1 MQRYKGR
8 FLIITIILVQVF
20 LILAGRMW
28 YVQIIRGDEFEKF
41 SLNNRVRSIRIPAPR
56 GKILDRRGR
65 ELVVNR
71 PSFNVYVLPEDIK
84 DRDSLAIAL
93 SLALG
98 IEPDVIKTK
107 ITTAFQ
113 KNRRSPALIAQDINR
128 NQLAFLEARK
138 SSLPGIVIEVDHL
151 REYVHGK
158 VGAPFLGYMGKITE
172 SELKLHSNMHG
183 DDLIGKSGMEKR
195 WDDYLHGKDGF
206 IQRITDALG
215 REVRSNI
222 FQEDLEKQASVAGA
236 DVILSIDLDLQNAAE
251 EALGDKYG
259 AVVAIDPRTGE
270 VLALVSHPT
279 FDPRDFIKGVDAKE
293 WNDLVKD
300 PSSPLTNRATQGVYP
315 PGSVFKIVTA
325 AAALNEGVIDTTTP
339 FYCPGVYS
347 FGKKTFRCWRK
358 GGHGRVNLH
367 QAIVGSCDVYFYN
380 VAKRLGIDRLA
391 RYIKGFGFGVPT
403 GIDLSEKVGTSPSR
417 EWKSK
422 TFKKPWY
429 DGETIVTGIGQG
441 YVSVTPLQ
449 IGVMTAAVANGGILL
464 KPQIV
469 KEVISSQ
476 GKTLFEYNL
485 QENGRL
491 PVEKR
496 TMDIIRD
503 ALIGVVNEPNGTG
516 RASKLDRMLVAGKT
530 GTSQVVAQGPQGGK
544 YLRADQKDHA
554 WFTSYAP
561 AENPEVVVTVFVEHG
576 GMGGEAAAPIAKQ
589 VLEAYLKL
597 KDGGSV

>member
-8 FLIITIILVQVF
+8 FLITTVILVQAF

-28 YVQIIRGDEFEKF
+28 YLQIIRGDEFEKF
-41 SLNNRVRSIRIPAPR
+41 SLNNRIRSIRIPAPR
-56 GKILDRRGR
+56 GRILDRRGR

-71 PSFNVYVLPEDIK
+71 PSFNVYVLPEDVK
-84 DRDSLAIAL
+84 DRDSLAVTL
-93 SLALG
+93 SVALG
-98 IEPDVIKTK
+98 MEHDVIKNK
-107 ITTAFQ
+107 ITAAFQ
-113 KNRRSPALIAQDINR
+113 KNRHNLALIAQDISR
-128 NQLAFLEARK
+128 NQLAFLEARR
-138 SSLPGIVIEVDHL
+138 SSLPGLVIEVDHL
-151 REYVHGK
+151 REYMHGK
-158 VGAPFLGYMGKITE
+158 IGAPFLGYMGKITE
-172 SELKLHSNMHG
+172 SELKSHPDMHG
-183 DDLIGKSGMEKR
+183 DDLIGKSGMEKI
-195 WDDYLHGKDGF
+195 WESYLRGKDGF
-206 IQRITDALG
+206 IQRVTDAFG
-215 REVRSNI
+215 REVRSNL
-222 FQEDLEKQASVAGA
+222 FQEDIERRASIPGA
-236 DVILSIDLDLQNAAE
+236 DVILSIDIDLQIAAE

-259 AVVAIDPRTGE
+259 AIVAMDPRTGE

-293 WNDLVKD
+293 WNELVKD
-300 PSSPLTNRATQGVYP
+300 PSFPLVNRATQGVYP
-315 PGSVFKIVTA
+315 PGSIFKIVTA
-325 AAALNEGVIDTTTP
+325 AAALKEGVIDTTTP
-339 FYCPGVYS
+339 FYCPGFYK

-358 GGHGRVNLH
+358 GGHGRMDLH

-380 VAKRLGIDRLA
+380 VAQRLGIDRLA

-403 GIDLSEKVGTSPSR
+403 GIDLAEKAGTAPSR

-441 YVSVTPLQ
+441 YVTATPLQ
-449 IGVMTAAVANGGILL
+449 IAVMTAAVANGGMLL

-476 GKTLFEYNL
+476 GKTLFEYNP

-496 TMDIIRD
+496 VMDIIRD
-503 ALIGVVNEPNGTG
+503 ALVGVVNEPNGTG
-516 RASKLDRMLVAGKT
+516 KASKLDRMVVAGKT
-530 GTSQVVAQGPQGGK
+530 GTSQVVAQGPEGGK
-544 YLRADQKDHA
+544 YLRTDQKDHA

-561 AENPEVVVTVFVEHG
+561 AENPEIVVTVFVEHG

-589 VLEAYLKL
+589 ILEAYLKL

>member
-107 ITTAFQ
+107 ITTALQ
-113 KNRRSPALIAQDINR
+113 KNRRSLALIAQDINR

-279 FDPRDFIKGVDAKE
+279 FDPRDFIKGVDTKE
-293 WNDLVKD
+293 WNELVKD

-367 QAIVGSCDVYFYN
+367 RAIVGSCDVYFYN
-380 VAKRLGIDRLA
+380 VAQRLGIDRLA

-476 GKTLFEYNL
+476 GKTLFEYNP

-491 PVEKR
+491 PVEKK

>member
-8 FLIITIILVQVF
+8 FLVTTVILVQAF

-28 YVQIIRGDEFEKF
+28 YLQIIRGDEFEKF
-41 SLNNRVRSIRIPAPR
+41 SLNNRIRSIRIPAPR
-56 GKILDRRGR
+56 GRILDRRGR

-71 PSFNVYVLPEDIK
+71 PSFNVYVLPEDVK
-84 DRDSLAIAL
+84 DRDSLAVAL
-93 SLALG
+93 SVALG
-98 IEPDVIKTK
+98 MEHDVIKNK
-107 ITTAFQ
+107 ITAAFQ
-113 KNRRSPALIAQDINR
+113 KNRHNLALIAQDISR
-128 NQLAFLEARK
+128 NQLAFLEARR
-138 SSLPGIVIEVDHL
+138 SSLSGLVIEADHL
-151 REYVHGK
+151 REYMHGK
-158 VGAPFLGYMGKITE
+158 IGAPFLGYMGKVTE
-172 SELKLHSNMHG
+172 SELKSHPDMHG
-183 DDLIGKSGMEKR
+183 DDLIGKSGMEKI
-195 WDDYLHGKDGF
+195 WESYLRGKDGF
-206 IQRITDALG
+206 IQRVTDAFG
-215 REVRSNI
+215 REVRSNL
-222 FQEDLEKQASVAGA
+222 FQEDIERRASIPGA
-236 DVILSIDLDLQNAAE
+236 DVILSIDIDLQIAAE

-259 AVVAIDPRTGE
+259 AIVAMDPRTGE

-293 WNDLVKD
+293 WNELVKD
-300 PSSPLTNRATQGVYP
+300 PSSPLVNRATQGVYP
-315 PGSVFKIVTA
+315 PGSIFKIVTA
-325 AAALNEGVIDTTTP
+325 AAALKEGVIDTTTP
-339 FYCPGVYS
+339 FYCPGFYK

-358 GGHGRVNLH
+358 GGHGRMDLH

-380 VAKRLGIDRLA
+380 VAQRLGIDRLA

-403 GIDLSEKVGTSPSR
+403 GIDLAEKAGTAPSR

-441 YVSVTPLQ
+441 YVTATPLQ
-449 IGVMTAAVANGGILL
+449 IAVMTAAVANGGMLL

-476 GKTLFEYNL
+476 GKTLFEYNP

-496 TMDIIRD
+496 IMDIIRD
-503 ALIGVVNEPNGTG
+503 ALVGVVNEPNGTG
-516 RASKLDRMLVAGKT
+516 KASKLDRMVVAGKT

-561 AENPEVVVTVFVEHG
+561 AENPEIVVTVFVEHG

-589 VLEAYLKL
+589 ILEAYLKL

>member
-8 FLIITIILVQVF
+8 FLITTVILIQAF

-41 SLNNRVRSIRIPAPR
+41 SLNNRIRSIRIPAPR
-56 GKILDRRGR
+56 GRILDRRGR

-84 DRDSLAIAL
+84 DRDSLAVAL

-98 IEPDVIKTK
+98 MEHDVIKNK
-107 ITTAFQ
+107 IEMAFQ
-113 KNRRSPALIAQDINR
+113 KNRHNLALIAQDISR
-128 NQLAFLEARK
+128 NQLAFLEARR
-138 SSLPGIVIEVDHL
+138 SSLPGLVIEVDHL
-151 REYVHGK
+151 REYMHGK

-172 SELKLHSNMHG
+172 SELKLHPDMHG
-183 DDLIGKSGMEKR
+183 DDLIGKSGMEKN
-195 WDDYLHGKDGF
+195 WEDYLHGKDGF
-206 IQRITDALG
+206 IQRVTDAFG
-215 REVRSNI
+215 REVRSNL
-222 FQEDLEKQASVAGA
+222 FQEDIERRASIPGA
-236 DVILSIDLDLQNAAE
+236 DVILSIDIDLQIAAE

-259 AVVAIDPRTGE
+259 AVVAMDPRTGQ

-293 WNDLVKD
+293 WNELVKD
-300 PSSPLTNRATQGVYP
+300 PSFPLVNRATQGVYP
-315 PGSVFKIVTA
+315 PGSIFKIVTA
-325 AAALNEGVIDTTTP
+325 AAALEEGVIDTTTP
-339 FYCPGVYS
+339 FYCPGVYN

-358 GGHGRVNLH
+358 GGHGRVYLH

-380 VAKRLGIDRLA
+380 VARRLGIDRLA

-403 GIDLSEKVGTSPSR
+403 GIDLSEKAGTSPSR

-441 YVSVTPLQ
+441 YVSATPLQ
-449 IGVMTAAVANGGILL
+449 IAVMTAAVANGGMLL

-469 KEVISSQ
+469 EEVISPQ
-476 GKTLFEYNL
+476 GKTLFEYNP

-496 TMDIIRD
+496 IMDIIRD
-503 ALIGVVNEPNGTG
+503 ALVGVVNEPHGTG
-516 RASKLDRMLVAGKT
+516 KASKLDRMVVAGKT
-530 GTSQVVAQGPQGGK
+530 GTSQVVAQGSQGGK

-561 AENPEVVVTVFVEHG
+561 AEKPEVVVTVFVEHG

-589 VLEAYLKL
+589 ILEAYLKL

>member
-8 FLIITIILVQVF
+8 FLITTVILIQAF

-41 SLNNRVRSIRIPAPR
+41 SLNNRIRSIRIPAPR
-56 GKILDRRGR
+56 GRILDRRGR

-84 DRDSLAIAL
+84 DRDSLAVAL

-98 IEPDVIKTK
+98 MEHDVIKNK
-107 ITTAFQ
+107 IEMAFQ
-113 KNRRSPALIAQDINR
+113 KNRHNLALIAQDISR
-128 NQLAFLEARK
+128 NQLAFLEARR
-138 SSLPGIVIEVDHL
+138 SSLPGLVIEVDHL
-151 REYVHGK
+151 REYMHGK

-172 SELKLHSNMHG
+172 SELKLHPDMHG
-183 DDLIGKSGMEKR
+183 DDLIGKSGMEKN
-195 WDDYLHGKDGF
+195 WEDYLHGKDGF
-206 IQRITDALG
+206 IQRVTDAFG
-215 REVRSNI
+215 REVRSNL
-222 FQEDLEKQASVAGA
+222 FQEDIERRASIPGA
-236 DVILSIDLDLQNAAE
+236 DVILSIDIDLQIAAE

-259 AVVAIDPRTGE
+259 AVVAMDPRTGQ

-279 FDPRDFIKGVDAKE
+279 FDPRDFIKGVDSKE
-293 WNDLVKD
+293 WTELVKD
-300 PSSPLTNRATQGVYP
+300 PSFPLVNRATQGVYP
-315 PGSVFKIVTA
+315 PGSIFKIVTA
-325 AAALNEGVIDTTTP
+325 AAALEEGVIDTTTP
-339 FYCPGVYS
+339 FYCPGVYN

-358 GGHGRVNLH
+358 GGHGRVYLH

-380 VAKRLGIDRLA
+380 VARRLGIDRLA

-403 GIDLSEKVGTSPSR
+403 GIDLSEKAGTSPSR

-441 YVSVTPLQ
+441 YVSATPLQ
-449 IGVMTAAVANGGILL
+449 IAVMTAAVANGGMLL

-469 KEVISSQ
+469 KEVISPQ
-476 GKTLFEYNL
+476 GKTLFEYNP

-496 TMDIIRD
+496 IMDIIRD
-503 ALIGVVNEPNGTG
+503 ALVGVVNEPHGTG
-516 RASKLDRMLVAGKT
+516 KASKLDRMVVAGKT
-530 GTSQVVAQGPQGGK
+530 GTSQVVAQGSQGGK

-561 AENPEVVVTVFVEHG
+561 AEKPEVVVTVFVEHG
-576 GMGGEAAAPIAKQ
+576 GMGGEVAAPIAKQ
-589 VLEAYLKL
+589 ILEAYLKL

>member
-8 FLIITIILVQVF
+8 FLITTVILVQAF

-28 YVQIIRGDEFEKF
+28 YLQIIRGDEFEKF
-41 SLNNRVRSIRIPAPR
+41 SLNNRIRSIRIPAPR
-56 GKILDRRGR
+56 GRILDRRGR

-71 PSFNVYVLPEDIK
+71 PSFNVYVLPEDVK
-84 DRDSLAIAL
+84 DRDSLAVAL
-93 SLALG
+93 SVALG
-98 IEPDVIKTK
+98 MEHDVIKNK
-107 ITTAFQ
+107 ITAAFQ
-113 KNRRSPALIAQDINR
+113 KNRHNLALIAQDISR
-128 NQLAFLEARK
+128 NQLAFLEARR
-138 SSLPGIVIEVDHL
+138 SSLPGLVIEVDHL
-151 REYVHGK
+151 REYMHGK
-158 VGAPFLGYMGKITE
+158 IGAPFLGYMGKITE
-172 SELKLHSNMHG
+172 SELKSHPDMHG
-183 DDLIGKSGMEKR
+183 DDLIGKSGMEKI
-195 WDDYLHGKDGF
+195 WESYLRGKDGF
-206 IQRITDALG
+206 IQRVTDAFG
-215 REVRSNI
+215 REVRSNL
-222 FQEDLEKQASVAGA
+222 FQEDIERRASIPGA
-236 DVILSIDLDLQNAAE
+236 DVILSIDIDLQIAAE

-259 AVVAIDPRTGE
+259 AIVAMDPRTGE

-293 WNDLVKD
+293 WNELVKD
-300 PSSPLTNRATQGVYP
+300 PSFPLVNRATQGVYP
-315 PGSVFKIVTA
+315 PGSIFKIVTA
-325 AAALNEGVIDTTTP
+325 AAALKEGVIDTTTP
-339 FYCPGVYS
+339 FYCPGFYK

-358 GGHGRVNLH
+358 GGHGRMDLH

-380 VAKRLGIDRLA
+380 VAQRLGIDRLA

-403 GIDLSEKVGTSPSR
+403 GIDLAEKAGTAPSR

-441 YVSVTPLQ
+441 YVTATPLQ
-449 IGVMTAAVANGGILL
+449 IAVMTAAVANGGILL

-476 GKTLFEYNL
+476 GKTLFEYNP

-496 TMDIIRD
+496 VMDIIRD
-503 ALIGVVNEPNGTG
+503 ALVGVVNEPNGTG
-516 RASKLDRMLVAGKT
+516 KASKLDRMVVAGKT

-544 YLRADQKDHA
+544 YLRTDQKDHA

-561 AENPEVVVTVFVEHG
+561 AENPEIVVTVFVEHG

-589 VLEAYLKL
+589 ILEAYLKL

>member
-206 IQRITDALG
+206 IQRVTDALG

-236 DVILSIDLDLQNAAE
+236 DVILSIDVNLQNAAE

-293 WNDLVKD
+293 WNELVKD

-339 FYCPGVYS
+339 FYCPGVYI

-380 VAKRLGIDRLA
+380 VAQRLGIDRLA

-476 GKTLFEYNL
+476 GKTLYEYNP

-491 PVEKR
+491 PVENR
-496 TMDIIRD
+496 VMSIIKD

>member
-8 FLIITIILVQVF
+8 FLVTTVILVQAF

-28 YVQIIRGDEFEKF
+28 YLQIIRGDEFEKF
-41 SLNNRVRSIRIPAPR
+41 SLNNRIRSIRIPAPR
-56 GKILDRRGR
+56 GRILDRRGR

-71 PSFNVYVLPEDIK
+71 PSFNVYVLPEDVK
-84 DRDSLAIAL
+84 DRDSLAVAL
-93 SLALG
+93 SVALG
-98 IEPDVIKTK
+98 MEHDVIKNK
-107 ITTAFQ
+107 ITAAFQ
-113 KNRRSPALIAQDINR
+113 KNRHNLALIAQDISR
-128 NQLAFLEARK
+128 NQLAFLEARR
-138 SSLPGIVIEVDHL
+138 SSLSGLVIEADHL
-151 REYVHGK
+151 REYMHGK
-158 VGAPFLGYMGKITE
+158 IGAPFLGYMGKVTE
-172 SELKLHSNMHG
+172 SELKSHPDMHG
-183 DDLIGKSGMEKR
+183 DDLIGKSGMEKI
-195 WDDYLHGKDGF
+195 WESYLRGKDGF
-206 IQRITDALG
+206 IQRVTDAFG
-215 REVRSNI
+215 REVRSNL
-222 FQEDLEKQASVAGA
+222 FQEDIERRASIPGA
-236 DVILSIDLDLQNAAE
+236 DVILSIDIDLQIAAE

-259 AVVAIDPRTGE
+259 AIVAMDPRTGE

-293 WNDLVKD
+293 WNELVKD
-300 PSSPLTNRATQGVYP
+300 PSFPLVNRATQGVYP
-315 PGSVFKIVTA
+315 PGSIFKIVTA
-325 AAALNEGVIDTTTP
+325 AAALKEGVIDTTTP
-339 FYCPGVYS
+339 FYCPGFYK

-358 GGHGRVNLH
+358 GGHGRMDLH

-380 VAKRLGIDRLA
+380 VAQRLGIDRLA

-403 GIDLSEKVGTSPSR
+403 GIDLAEKAGTAPSR

-441 YVSVTPLQ
+441 YVTATPLQ
-449 IGVMTAAVANGGILL
+449 IAVMTAAVANGGILL

-476 GKTLFEYNL
+476 GKTLFEYNP

-496 TMDIIRD
+496 IMDIIRD
-503 ALIGVVNEPNGTG
+503 ALVGVVNEPNGTG
-516 RASKLDRMLVAGKT
+516 KASKLDRMVVAGKT

-561 AENPEVVVTVFVEHG
+561 AENPEIVVTVFVEHG

-589 VLEAYLKL
+589 ILEAYLKL

>member
-8 FLIITIILVQVF
+8 FLITTVILVQAF

-28 YVQIIRGDEFEKF
+28 YLQIIRGDEFEKF
-41 SLNNRVRSIRIPAPR
+41 SLNNRIRSIRIPAPR
-56 GKILDRRGR
+56 GRILDRRGR

-71 PSFNVYVLPEDIK
+71 PSFNVYVLPEDVK
-84 DRDSLAIAL
+84 DRDSLAVTL
-93 SLALG
+93 SVALG
-98 IEPDVIKTK
+98 MEHDVIKNK
-107 ITTAFQ
+107 ITAAFQ
-113 KNRRSPALIAQDINR
+113 KNRHNLALIAQDISR
-128 NQLAFLEARK
+128 NQLAFLEARR
-138 SSLPGIVIEVDHL
+138 SSLPGLVIEVDHL
-151 REYVHGK
+151 REYMHGK
-158 VGAPFLGYMGKITE
+158 IGAPFLGYMGKITE
-172 SELKLHSNMHG
+172 SELKSHPDMHG
-183 DDLIGKSGMEKR
+183 DDLIGKSGMEKI
-195 WDDYLHGKDGF
+195 WESYLRGKDGF
-206 IQRITDALG
+206 IQRVTDAFG
-215 REVRSNI
+215 REVRSNL
-222 FQEDLEKQASVAGA
+222 FQEDIERRASIPGA
-236 DVILSIDLDLQNAAE
+236 DVILSIDIDLQIAAE

-259 AVVAIDPRTGE
+259 AIVAMDPRTGE

-293 WNDLVKD
+293 WNELVKD
-300 PSSPLTNRATQGVYP
+300 PSFPLVNRATQGVYP
-315 PGSVFKIVTA
+315 PGSIFKIVTA
-325 AAALNEGVIDTTTP
+325 AAALKEGVIDTTTP
-339 FYCPGVYS
+339 FYCPGFYK

-358 GGHGRVNLH
+358 GGHGRMDLH

-380 VAKRLGIDRLA
+380 VAQRLGIDRLA

-403 GIDLSEKVGTSPSR
+403 GIDLAEKAGTAPSR

-441 YVSVTPLQ
+441 YVTATPLQ
-449 IGVMTAAVANGGILL
+449 IAVMTAAVANGGMLL

-476 GKTLFEYNL
+476 GKTLFEYNP

-496 TMDIIRD
+496 VMDIIRD
-503 ALIGVVNEPNGTG
+503 ALVGVVNEPNGTG
-516 RASKLDRMLVAGKT
+516 KASKLDRMVVAGKT

-561 AENPEVVVTVFVEHG
+561 AENPEIVVTVFVEHG

-589 VLEAYLKL
+589 ILEAYLKL

>member
-8 FLIITIILVQVF
+8 FLITTVILVQAF

-28 YVQIIRGDEFEKF
+28 YLQIIRGDEFEKF
-41 SLNNRVRSIRIPAPR
+41 SLNNRIRSIRIPAPR
-56 GKILDRRGR
+56 GRILDRRGR

-71 PSFNVYVLPEDIK
+71 PSFNVYVLPEDVK
-84 DRDSLAIAL
+84 DRDSLAVAL
-93 SLALG
+93 SVALG
-98 IEPDVIKTK
+98 VEHDVIKNK
-107 ITTAFQ
+107 ITAAFQ
-113 KNRRSPALIAQDINR
+113 KNRHNLALIAQDISR
-128 NQLAFLEARK
+128 NQLAFLEARR
-138 SSLPGIVIEVDHL
+138 SSLPGLVIEADHL
-151 REYVHGK
+151 REYMHGK
-158 VGAPFLGYMGKITE
+158 IGAPFLGYMGKVTE
-172 SELKLHSNMHG
+172 SELKSHPDMHG
-183 DDLIGKSGMEKR
+183 DDLIGKSGMEKI
-195 WDDYLHGKDGF
+195 WESYLRGKDGF
-206 IQRITDALG
+206 IQRVTDAFG
-215 REVRSNI
+215 REVRSNL
-222 FQEDLEKQASVAGA
+222 FQEDIERRASIPGA
-236 DVILSIDLDLQNAAE
+236 DVILSIDIDLQIAAE

-259 AVVAIDPRTGE
+259 AIVAMDPRTGE

-293 WNDLVKD
+293 WNELVKD
-300 PSSPLTNRATQGVYP
+300 PSFPLVNRATQGVYP
-315 PGSVFKIVTA
+315 PGSIFKIVTA
-325 AAALNEGVIDTTTP
+325 AAALKEGVIDTTTP
-339 FYCPGVYS
+339 FYCPGFYK
-347 FGKKTFRCWRK
+347 FGKKAFRCWRK
-358 GGHGRVNLH
+358 GGHGRMDLH

-380 VAKRLGIDRLA
+380 VAQRLGIDRLA

-403 GIDLSEKVGTSPSR
+403 GIDLAEKSGTAPSR

-441 YVSVTPLQ
+441 YVTATPLQ
-449 IGVMTAAVANGGILL
+449 IAVMTAAVANGGMLL

-476 GKTLFEYNL
+476 GKTLFEYNP

-496 TMDIIRD
+496 VMDIIRD
-503 ALIGVVNEPNGTG
+503 ALVGVVNEPNGTG
-516 RASKLDRMLVAGKT
+516 KASKLDRMVVAGKT

-561 AENPEVVVTVFVEHG
+561 AENPEIVVTVFVEHG

-589 VLEAYLKL
+589 ILEAYLKL

>member
-8 FLIITIILVQVF
+8 FLVITIIMVQVF
-20 LILAGRMW
+20 LILVGRMW

-56 GKILDRRGR
+56 GRILDRRGR
-65 ELVVNR
+65 ELAVNR

-84 DRDSLAIAL
+84 DRDSLAAAL
-93 SLALG
+93 SSALST
-98 IEPDVIKTK
+98 EPDVIKTK

-138 SSLPGIVIEVDHL
+138 SSLPGIVIEADHL
-151 REYVHGK
+151 REYMHGK
-158 VGAPFLGYMGKITE
+158 VGASFLGYMGKVTE
-172 SELKLHSNMHG
+172 SELKLHPDMHG
-183 DDLIGKSGMEKR
+183 DDLIGKSGTEKS
-195 WDDYLHGKDGF
+195 WEEYLHGKDGF
-206 IQRITDALG
+206 IQRVTDALG
-215 REVRSNI
+215 REVRLNL
-222 FQEDLEKQASVAGA
+222 FQEDLEKRASIGGA
-236 DVILSIDLDLQNAAE
+236 DVILSIDIDLQNAAE
-251 EALGDKYG
+251 EALRDKYG
-259 AVVAIDPRTGE
+259 AVVAMDPRTGE

-279 FDPRDFIKGVDAKE
+279 FDPRDFIKGVDSKE
-293 WNDLVKD
+293 WNELVKD
-300 PSSPLTNRATQGVYP
+300 PSFPLVNRATQGVYP
-315 PGSVFKIVTA
+315 PGSVFKIITA
-325 AAALNEGVIDTTTP
+325 AAALEEGVIDTNTP
-339 FYCPGVYS
+339 FYCPGFYK
-347 FGKKTFRCWRK
+347 FGKKTFRCWKK
-358 GGHGRVNLH
+358 GGHGRVNLY

-380 VAKRLGIDRLA
+380 VAQRLGIDRLA
-391 RYIKGFGFGVPT
+391 RYIKGFGFGTPT
-403 GIDLSEKVGTSPSR
+403 GIDLSERVGTSPSR

-441 YVSVTPLQ
+441 YVSTTPLQ
-449 IGVMTAAVANGGILL
+449 IAVMTAAVANGGTLL

-469 KEVISSQ
+469 KEIISHQ
-476 GKTLFEYNL
+476 GKTLFEYSP
-485 QENGRL
+485 QGNGRL

-496 TMDIIRD
+496 VMDIIKD

-530 GTSQVVAQGPQGGK
+530 GTSQVIAQGPEGRK
-544 YLRADQKDHA
+544 YARADQKDHA

-576 GMGGEAAAPIAKQ
+576 GMGGEAAAPIAKRI
-589 VLEAYLKL
+589 LEAYLKL
-597 KDGGSV
+597 RDGGSV

>member
-8 FLIITIILVQVF
+8 FLVTTVILVQAF

-28 YVQIIRGDEFEKF
+28 YLQIIRGDEFEKF
-41 SLNNRVRSIRIPAPR
+41 SLNNRIRSIRIPAPR
-56 GKILDRRGR
+56 GRILDRRGR

-71 PSFNVYVLPEDIK
+71 PSFNVYVLPEDVK
-84 DRDSLAIAL
+84 DRDSLAVAL
-93 SLALG
+93 SVALG
-98 IEPDVIKTK
+98 MEHDVIKNK
-107 ITTAFQ
+107 ITAAFQ
-113 KNRRSPALIAQDINR
+113 KNRHNLALIAQDISR
-128 NQLAFLEARK
+128 NQLAFLEARR
-138 SSLPGIVIEVDHL
+138 SSLSGLVIEADHL
-151 REYVHGK
+151 REYMHGK
-158 VGAPFLGYMGKITE
+158 IGAPFLGYMGKVTE
-172 SELKLHSNMHG
+172 SELKSHPDMHG
-183 DDLIGKSGMEKR
+183 DDLIGKSGMEKI
-195 WDDYLHGKDGF
+195 WESYLRGKDGF
-206 IQRITDALG
+206 IQRVTDAFG
-215 REVRSNI
+215 REVRSNL
-222 FQEDLEKQASVAGA
+222 FQEDIERRASIPGA
-236 DVILSIDLDLQNAAE
+236 DVILSIDIDLQIAAE

-259 AVVAIDPRTGE
+259 AIVAMDPRTGE

-293 WNDLVKD
+293 WNELVKD
-300 PSSPLTNRATQGVYP
+300 PSSPLVNRATQGVYP
-315 PGSVFKIVTA
+315 PGSIFKIVTA
-325 AAALNEGVIDTTTP
+325 AAALKEGVIDTTTP
-339 FYCPGVYS
+339 FYCPGFYK

-358 GGHGRVNLH
+358 GGHGRMDLH

-380 VAKRLGIDRLA
+380 VAQRLGIDRLA

-403 GIDLSEKVGTSPSR
+403 GIDLAEKAGTAPSR

-441 YVSVTPLQ
+441 YVTATPLQ
-449 IGVMTAAVANGGILL
+449 IAVMTAAVANGGMLL

-476 GKTLFEYNL
+476 GKTLFEYNP

-496 TMDIIRD
+496 IMDIIRD
-503 ALIGVVNEPNGTG
+503 ALVGVVNEPNGTG
-516 RASKLDRMLVAGKT
+516 KASKLDRMVVAGKT

-544 YLRADQKDHA
+544 YLRTDQKDHA

-561 AENPEVVVTVFVEHG
+561 AENPEIVVTVFVEHG

-589 VLEAYLKL
+589 ILEAYLKL

>member
-8 FLIITIILVQVF
+8 FLITTVILVQAF

-28 YVQIIRGDEFEKF
+28 YLQIIRGDEFEKF
-41 SLNNRVRSIRIPAPR
+41 SLNNRIRSIRIPAPR
-56 GKILDRRGR
+56 GRILDRRGR

-71 PSFNVYVLPEDIK
+71 PSFNVYVLPEYVK
-84 DRDSLAIAL
+84 DRDSLAVAL
-93 SLALG
+93 SVALG
-98 IEPDVIKTK
+98 MEHDVIKNK
-107 ITTAFQ
+107 ITAAFQ
-113 KNRRSPALIAQDINR
+113 KNRHNLALIAQDISR
-128 NQLAFLEARK
+128 NQLAFLEARR
-138 SSLPGIVIEVDHL
+138 SSLPGLVIEVDHL
-151 REYVHGK
+151 REYMHGK
-158 VGAPFLGYMGKITE
+158 IGAPFLGYMGKITE
-172 SELKLHSNMHG
+172 SELKSHPDMHG
-183 DDLIGKSGMEKR
+183 DDLIGKSGMEKI
-195 WDDYLHGKDGF
+195 WESYLRGKDGF
-206 IQRITDALG
+206 IQRVTDAFG
-215 REVRSNI
+215 REVRSNL
-222 FQEDLEKQASVAGA
+222 FQEDIERRASIPGA
-236 DVILSIDLDLQNAAE
+236 DVILSIDIDLQIAAE

-259 AVVAIDPRTGE
+259 AIVAMDPRTGE

-293 WNDLVKD
+293 WNELVKD
-300 PSSPLTNRATQGVYP
+300 PSFPLVNRATQGVYP
-315 PGSVFKIVTA
+315 PGSIFKIVTA
-325 AAALNEGVIDTTTP
+325 AAALKEGVIDTTTP
-339 FYCPGVYS
+339 FYCPGFYK

-358 GGHGRVNLH
+358 GGHGRMDLH

-380 VAKRLGIDRLA
+380 VAQRLGIDRLA

-403 GIDLSEKVGTSPSR
+403 GIDLAEKAGTAPSR

-441 YVSVTPLQ
+441 YVTATPLQ
-449 IGVMTAAVANGGILL
+449 IAVMTAAVANGGILL

-476 GKTLFEYNL
+476 GKTLFEYNP

-496 TMDIIRD
+496 VMDIIRD
-503 ALIGVVNEPNGTG
+503 ALVGVVNEPNGTG
-516 RASKLDRMLVAGKT
+516 KASKLDRMVVAGKT

-544 YLRADQKDHA
+544 YLRTDQKDHA

-561 AENPEVVVTVFVEHG
+561 AENPEIVVTVFVEHG

-589 VLEAYLKL
+589 ILEAYLKL

>member
-8 FLIITIILVQVF
+8 FLIITIILIQVF

-107 ITTAFQ
+107 ITTALQ
-113 KNRRSPALIAQDINR
+113 KNRRSLALIAQDINR

-279 FDPRDFIKGVDAKE
+279 FDPRDFIKGVDTKE
-293 WNDLVKD
+293 WNELVKD

-380 VAKRLGIDRLA
+380 VAQRIGIDRLA
-391 RYIKGFGFGVPT
+391 RYIKGFGFGLPT

-476 GKTLFEYNL
+476 GKTLFEYNP

-491 PVEKR
+491 PVEKK